1 MRFYQATTFLFPR
14 SYERRILF
22 VCFGAVHVPLIACIV
37 LQATTG
43 HWQLDTLL
51 TLLVATLV
59 GTGLGLAAIHALLA
73 PIAQATTMLQ
83 SIQMGERIA
92 AIPQGAD
99 DLVGRLLRGVTT
111 AAHENAARIER
122 LVDAAERDPLTGIRN
137 RRGFL
142 DSAKQI
148 LRGRSNAVLALIDI
162 DHFKRINDRFGHAIG
177 DEVLKAVAAAMRE
190 VCRDTD
196 TLGRYGGE
204 EFAVLLQGIGED
216 HALPAA
222 ERLRRAVSSVSLRVG
237 DQTITP
243 TASVGVACLTP
254 DDKGFDTLL
263 IRADRALYKAKAE
276 GRDRVVLAGDI
287 GDDASAHDQF

>member
-22 VCFGAVHVPLIACIV
+22 VCFGAVHVPLIACTV

-162 DHFKRINDRFGHAIG
+162 DHFKRINDECGHDVG
-177 DEVLKAVAAAMRE
+177 DLVLKALARRIEDHVRRSDVAARW
-190 VCRDTD
+190 
-196 TLGRYGGE
+196 GGE
-204 EFAVLLQGIGED
+204 EFAVLLPDTTLDE
-216 HALPAA
+216 ARLVM
-222 ERLRRAVSSVSLRVG
+222 ERLRATVALDTNLGVEDRAVTFSCGL
-237 DQTITP
+237 
-243 TASVGVACLTP
+243 ASVRDFA
-254 DDKGFDTLL
+254 LL
-263 IRADRALYKAKAE
+263 EDATKHADAALYAAKHG
-276 GRDRVVLAGDI
+276 GRNRVQVLRP
-287 GDDASAHDQF
+287 